1 MKHKNILIIAV
12 LFALVMGA
20 FGMNT
25 VVQAQDGD
33 TNGVRTIEV
42 NGEAIKYKAPDI
54 ATITLGVQTND
65 KTAADAEA
73 ENSAIMNV
81 IFGKLEELGIE
92 RSDIQT
98 SNFFVYQNYNFD
110 DDGNRTNIYYNVTN
124 TVSVVVRDL
133 DKLGD
138 VISTVLEN
146 GANDVQGITYDLS
159 NKEEVYADVLEQ
171 AIKNGMSRAEV
182 MANTVNADLGEVL
195 SISTALY
202 GGGYTLSG
210 DVMAKNAYGMGG
222 GGGTP
227 VSSGE
232 IEISVNVLMKV
243 EMK

>member
-1 MKHKNILIIAV
+1 MKKNIFIFAV
-12 LFALVMGA
+12 LFALVFST
-20 FGMNT
+20 FGVSS

-33 TNGVRTIEV
+33 TTGVRTIEV
-42 NGEAIKYKAPDI
+42 NGEAIKYKAPDM

-65 KTAADAEA
+65 KTASDAEA

-98 SNFFVYQNYNFD
+98 SNFYVYQNYNFD
-110 DDGNRTNIYYNVTN
+110 NDGNRTNVYYNVTN

-159 NKEEVYADVLEQ
+159 NKEEIYADVLEQ

-195 SISTALY
+195 SISTAIY

-210 DVMAKNAYGMGG
+210 DVMAKNAYGLGG

-232 IEISVNVLMKV
+232 IEISVTVLMKV

>member
-1 MKHKNILIIAV
+1 MKKNIFIFAV
-12 LFALVMGA
+12 LFALVFSA
-20 FGMNT
+20 FGVNT
-25 VVQAQDGD
+25 AVQAQSGD
-33 TNGVRTIEV
+33 TTGVRTIEV
-42 NGEAIKYKAPDI
+42 NGEAIKYKAPDM

-81 IFGKLEELGIE
+81 IFGKLEDLGIE

-98 SNFFVYQNYNFD
+98 SNFYVYQNYNFD
-110 DDGNRTNIYYNVTN
+110 NDGNRTNVYYNVTN

-159 NKEEVYADVLEQ
+159 NKEEIYADVLEQ

-210 DVMAKNAYGMGG
+210 DVMAKNAYGLGG

-232 IEISVNVLMKV
+232 IEISVTVLMKV